1 MNESGSQEN
10 KCQRCGAQIPPSTE
24 DRLCPACLMSGAINP
39 RNSGQKTILITM
51 DPVNSGP
58 EPKEFPFEFGG
69 YRLLGLLG
77 RGGMGTVYE
86 AEQHATGRR
95 IALKVLTQQLDS
107 SDLRHRFLREGR
119 LAAGIRHPNSL
130 YVFGSEEI
138 EGVPVISMEVAG
150 SGTLKDKLKKR
161 GSLPVKEAVDAILDV
176 IAGLEAAFDVGVL
189 HRDIKPSNCF
199 VSPDGSVK
207 IGDFGISLSTLARD
221 DSYIT
226 ATGVIMGTPA
236 FASPEQLR
244 GDNLDVRADI
254 YSVGATLFTLLTNRA
269 PFEGENAVQVVAHAV
284 NQKPKPLTE
293 FRKDVPPGLERV
305 VARCLAKEP
314 DGRYADYRALRNA
327 LLPFSSQVPEP
338 AKMEV
343 RALAGW
349 IDYLLAL
356 VIPYVVIMLSV
367 GGAEFQLQPLV
378 DRTLYSARYYF
389 LLLGLGF
396 LYFGITEGFWGA
408 GLGKR
413 LTGLSVVRT
422 DGRLPG
428 FGRALLR
435 FFIPIFCI
443 EIVRVPLLLTTIT
456 LPDVNAMT
464 SAQVWLYVG
473 ISNVCPWLAVL
484 MALRARRENGFATVW
499 DKLSGTRVVV
509 QLKGTVRAPLEP
521 TAEFIEPREDV
532 PLMGPYQ
539 VVSELVPEKWLVAF
553 DALLHRPVWLIR
565 ESDPALPLARK
576 NVARIGRLRWL
587 QTIEAN
593 GARWNAFEATP
604 GTPLSSLVKDGKRVP
619 WERLRHWLHD
629 LAGELWAA
637 TSDRTIPAELSLD
650 HVWITP
656 QGRAVLLDHP
666 WPEGATHAERI
677 RVSDLAGQQKFLSAV
692 AACAESTTL
701 PLHARPVLQ
710 NLAAGKFEKLS
721 FLTGNLRGLLDK
733 PAEVTRQIRA
743 GCTLLLPVYCWTMVF
758 IGYEPRGGGA
768 ETIWSSDM
776 GTALATA
783 LVVLGSI
790 AVAQLLELPFR
801 STASYAIFR
810 LAVINSRGERASAL
824 HQLGRWAIMWLPL
837 LLLISL
843 VLLLVPQSPD
853 IAFFSGLGLLL
864 LWIGAAAYGAVN
876 PYRGLQDRLAGTWVV
891 RR

>member
-1 MNESGSQEN
+1 
-10 KCQRCGAQIPPSTE
+10 
-24 DRLCPACLMSGAINP
+24 MSGAIKPEN
-39 RNSGQKTILITM
+39 RGQKTIKLTFGPA
-51 DPVNSGP
+51 DSGP
-58 EPKEFPFEFGG
+58 EPQEFPFEFGG

-95 IALKVLTQQLDS
+95 VALKVLTQQLDS
-107 SDLRHRFLREGR
+107 PDLRHRFLREGR
-119 LAAGIRHPNSL
+119 LAAGIRHPHSL

-138 EGVPVISMEVAG
+138 EGAPAISMEVAG

-161 GSLPVKEAVDAILDV
+161 GPLPVKEAVDAILDV

-221 DSYIT
+221 DSYVT

-284 NQKPKPLTE
+284 NEKPKALTE

-314 DGRYADYRALRNA
+314 AGRYADYRALRNA
-327 LLPFSSQVPEP
+327 LLPFSSQVPES
-338 AKMEV
+338 ATMEV

-349 IDYLLAL
+349 IDYLAAL

-389 LLLGLGF
+389 LFLSLGF

-413 LTGLSVVRT
+413 LLGLSVVRM

-428 FGRALLR
+428 VGRALLR
-435 FFIPIFCI
+435 LFIPLFCI
-443 EIVRVPLLLTTIT
+443 EIVRVPLLLTTIS
-456 LPDVNAMT
+456 LSDVNMT

-484 MALRARRENGFATVW
+484 MVLRARRENGFATVW
-499 DKLSGTRVVV
+499 DHLTGTRVVV

-521 TAEFIEPREDV
+521 TAQFIEPREDV
-532 PLMGPYQ
+532 PAMGPYQ
-539 VVSELVPEKWLVAF
+539 VVSELVAGKWLVAF
-553 DALLHRPVWLIR
+553 DALLRRPVWLFR
-565 ESDPALPLARK
+565 ESEPTLPLARK
-576 NVARIGRLRWL
+576 NVARMGRLRWL
-587 QTIEAN
+587 QTIETN
-593 GARWNAFEATP
+593 GARWNAFEAAP
-604 GTPLSSLVKDGKRVP
+604 GTPFSSLVKDGRRLP
-619 WERLRHWLHD
+619 WETLRQWLHD
-629 LAGELWAA
+629 LAAELWAA
-637 TSDRTIPAELSLD
+637 TSDKTLPAQLSLD
-650 HVWITP
+650 HIWITR
-656 QGRAVLLDHP
+656 QGHAVLLDHP
-666 WPEGATHAERI
+666 WPEGATHAECI
-677 RVSDLAGQQKFLSAV
+677 RVSDLAGQQRFLSAV
-692 AACAESTTL
+692 AACAETTTL

-721 FLTGNLRGLLDK
+721 FLTGHLRGLLDK

-743 GCTLLLPVYCWTMVF
+743 GCLLLLPVYIWIMVF
-758 IGYEPRGGGA
+758 VGYEHPAGGP
-768 ETIWSSDM
+768 ETIWTSAM

-810 LAVINSRGERASAL
+810 LAVINSKGERASAL

-843 VLLLVPQSPD
+843 VLMLVQQQSHD
-853 IAFFSGLGLLL
+853 MAFFSGLGLLL
-864 LWIGAAAYGAVN
+864 LWIGVAAYGTVN